1 MPAPKPTKTGN
12 GWFPISKTDLRTIY
26 NRIPGHRAISALA
39 VWVQLLQ
46 LANMSRSVKV
56 AVFQQALAKYAHL
69 SLRMV
74 AYCIV
79 DLRDAGLLDYTAPR
93 LTNGRQGQTVFT
105 IKPSI
110 APFGGKPDANSAH
123 GFSGGAIE
131 KNPVN
136 IDSAPCAKKD
146 AHRLHSI
153 KQGDNQRLSPIDK
166 NDAPDPAH
174 APDGAG
180 RPASGKKP
188 KRRTS
193 WMPEGRLS

>member
-153 KQGDNQRLSPIDK
+153 KQQGAKLPSCK
-166 NDAPDPAH
+166 KDADSAH

-188 KRRTS
+188 KRRDS
-193 WMPEGRLS
+193 WMPEGGLK